1 MNNLK
6 IIWSVRSE
14 CGPNR
19 ERNEDS
25 IFPQKSGSKDLPF
38 KAAIC
43 DGLGGHVKGEVASKI
58 ATDSMD
64 TEENDV
70 FKIIN
75 NANNEIAKYQKDN
88 SNSNGMGTTMTA
100 LIIDANGLMQVGHV
114 GDSRCYVLSNR
125 IMVKLTEDQNVPG
138 YQNVL
143 EQALGTKDKLDI
155 QKVDF
160 QLSEGDV
167 VFLCTDGLYNEF
179 GEEYLKK
186 KLQEGVGADT
196 LVGEALL
203 QKPKDNVSAIVIN
216 MVSKWKLVK

>member
-25 IFPQKSGSKDLPF
+25 VFPGESGSKDLPF
-38 KAAIC
+38 KAAMC
-43 DGLGGHVKGEVASKI
+43 DGLGGHVKGEIASKI
-58 ATDSMD
+58 AAESMD

-70 FKIIN
+70 SKIIN
-75 NANNEIAKYQKDN
+75 DANIAIANYQKDN

-100 LIIDANGLMQVGHV
+100 LIVDTNGLMQVGHV

-216 MVSKWKLVK
+216 VVSK